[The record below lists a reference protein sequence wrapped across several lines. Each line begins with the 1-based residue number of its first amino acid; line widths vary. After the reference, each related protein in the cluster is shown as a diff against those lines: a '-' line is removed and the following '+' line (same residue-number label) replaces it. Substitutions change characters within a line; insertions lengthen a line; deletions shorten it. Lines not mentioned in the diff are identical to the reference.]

1 MGDCVAAA
9 AAMKIIST
17 NSSMLVASRQI
28 LLWMLFSLFLVLPA
42 FAQDQAKTAAGKPLT
57 NEDSLQVKTLFFDAI
72 NAKTI
77 ENLPN
82 AESLF
87 NRVLQIDPA
96 NDAAMYE
103 LANLRKI
110 KNDYPGAEQLLQKAV
125 AINKDNKWYWT
136 ALADCY
142 EKGNQIDKLE
152 DVFDQLIRLD
162 PDKTDSYFDKANVY
176 YHESRYD
183 DALKVYDQIEQITGP
198 TDDLLADRQKI
209 YLKQGN
215 VDLAAKQME
224 KMIEQN
230 PGDVKYYLY
239 LSELYT
245 ANNLTDKG
253 LKVLQAAEKLD
264 PNNGLVHLALADIY
278 RDKKDPETSYNEL
291 TLAFAIPDVDIDQEV
306 KIILGYLPRFPD
318 PNAKASALE
327 LSRIVSAAHPDDA
340 KAWAVYGD
348 MLLQSNKLKE
358 AREAYEK
365 AISLNNQVYDVQEQL
380 VRIEIGQNDNDAAI
394 KDGENAL
401 SYFPNQAWMNYL
413 VGVAWMQK
421 KDYNKAI
428 GYIKNATSLEMDDK
442 ELLSQA
448 YSALGD
454 CYHSTKDYKSSDES
468 YDKSLSY
475 NPDNAFTLNNY
486 AYYLAMRGDQ
496 LDKAASMSKHS
507 NDLQPNN
514 ASFEDTYAWILFKQH
529 DFAGARTWIEKA
541 LADDKTNSA
550 VKSEHYGDIMFYL
563 GNVDAA
569 VENWKKAKANGD
581 QSPLL
586 DKKINERKYVE

>member
-1 MGDCVAAA
+1 MKEKMLDNGVGAWYKLLMPG
-9 AAMKIIST
+9 AMLLIFLT
-17 NSSMLVASRQI
+17 NS
-28 LLWMLFSLFLVLPA
+28 A
-42 FAQDQAKTAAGKPLT
+42 FAQTPANPDKPATVIGKSLS
-57 NEDSLQVKTLFFDAI
+57 NEDSLEVKTLFFDAI
-72 NAKTI
+72 SAKTI

-82 AESLF
+82 AENLF

-103 LANLRKI
+103 LANLKKL
-110 KNDYPGAEQLLQKAV
+110 KNDYDGAQLLLEKAV
-125 AINKDNKWYWT
+125 AVNQDNEWYWT

-142 EKGNQIDKLE
+142 EKRNAIDKLE
-152 DVFDQLIRLD
+152 NVFNQLIRLN
-162 PDKTDSYFDKANVY
+162 PDKPDNYLDKANVY
-176 YHESRYD
+176 YHQARYD
-183 DALKVYDQIEQITGP
+183 DALKVYDQVEQLTGP

-209 YLKQGN
+209 YLKEGN
-215 VDLAAKQME
+215 VDLAAKQLE
-224 KMIEQN
+224 KMVETYPQEI
-230 PGDVKYYLY
+230 KYYLF

-253 LKVLQAAEKLD
+253 LKVLLTAEKID

-278 RDKKDPETSYNEL
+278 RDKKNEEASYNEL
-291 TLAFAIPDVDIDQEV
+291 TLAFAIPDVDIDQKI

-327 LSRIVSAAHPDDA
+327 LSRIVSVANPDDA

-348 MLLQSNKLKE
+348 MLVQNNKLKE
-358 AREAYEK
+358 ATDAYQRSI
-365 AISLNNQVYDVQEQL
+365 ALNNQVYDVQEQL
-380 VRIEIGQNDNDAAI
+380 VRIEIGQNDDDAAV

-401 SYFPNQAWMNYL
+401 SFFPNQAWMNYL

-421 KDYNKAI
+421 KDYNKAV
-428 GYIKNATSLEMDDK
+428 GYIKNATSLEMEDRN
-442 ELLSQA
+442 LLAQC

-454 CYHSTKDYKSSDES
+454 CYHSLKDYKNSDDA
-468 YDKSLSY
+468 YDKALSY

-486 AYYLAMRGDQ
+486 AYYLSLRGEQ
-496 LDKAASMSKHS
+496 LDKAASMSRHS

-529 DFAGARTWIEKA
+529 DFEGAKVWIEKA

-581 QSPLL
+581 QSPVLER
-586 DKKINERKYVE
+586 KINERKYIE